1 MAAAAAAVGA
11 FIVVYIVGFLQAGAL
26 PTFLFGWIPA
36 AALAWLAA
44 HLTKSAMQV
53 AFDLAQSRGA
63 FAFGGTDDELRPVA
77 LRPVRRRDRRH

>member
-1 MAAAAAAVGA
+1 
-11 FIVVYIVGFLQAGAL
+11 
-26 PTFLFGWIPA
+26 
-36 AALAWLAA
+36 LAWLAA